1 MGKIISRI
9 LRRIGR
15 FIHGFFSIGISLR
28 AVVILLVLVGG
39 GMYFWTYN
47 SMIKQVG
54 GKDDYDEAMRY
65 IEIKDVVDA
74 HFIDEV
80 DRDSMGNS
88 AASAMIAGL
97 GDKWSYFMSPNEYK
111 SYQLSSSNEYS
122 GIGMAILKEDSG
134 AFEVMSVNMD
144 SPAALAG
151 LTAGMTIYSVDGVDI
166 TGLTLDEA
174 RTLIRSKLNG
184 KFTLGVGRGGKDEI
198 EVDCS
203 GVYVSSVSYRLEKTL
218 AGYIQIA
225 NFEAG
230 TAEDAIA
237 AVEDLLNQGAIA
249 LCIDLRGNPGGLDTE
264 VAGFLDYLLPNGTLF
279 IQRDKNGHEKV
290 TESDGMCIQLPMAV
304 LINGDTYGEA
314 EVCAAALKEFQWATL
329 IGEPT
334 TGKTRTQE
342 TIALSDG
349 SAIRLSTGSYLTGN
363 HVDISAAGGV
373 APEYIIHNSDA
384 SATGT
389 TAGTTGESTGTGATS
404 NDEQLMHA
412 LKLLS

>member
-1 MGKIISRI
+1 MRLGQRLLYGI
-9 LRRIGR
+9 LR
-15 FIHGFFSIGISLR
+15 FFHALFSIPIKLKY
-28 AVVILLVLVGG
+28 VLLALLLVGG
-39 GMYFWTYN
+39 GTFFYTRKTIVE
-47 SMIKQVG
+47 SVG
-54 GKDDYDEAMRY
+54 GKEDYNEAMRY
-65 IEIKDVVDA
+65 IEIKDVVDEE
-74 HFIDEV
+74 FIDEV
-80 DRDSMGNS
+80 DRDAMGAS
-88 AASAMIAGL
+88 AAAAMISGL

-111 SYQLSSSNEYS
+111 AYQLSSSNEYS

-144 SPAALAG
+144 SPAAWAG
-151 LTAGMTIYSVDGVDI
+151 LTAGMVITSVDGTDV

-184 KFTLGVGRGGKDEI
+184 KFTLGVGRGGKELI
-198 EVDCS
+198 EVDCT
-203 GVYVSSVSYRLEKTL
+203 GVYQSSVSYRLEKTL

-230 TAEDAIA
+230 TADDAIN

-264 VAGFLDYLLPNGTLF
+264 VAKLLDYLLPNGVLF

-304 LINGDTYGEA
+304 LINGETYGEA
-314 EVCAAALKEFQWATL
+314 EVCAAALKEFQWATV

-342 TIALSDG
+342 TIDLSDG
-349 SAIRLSTGSYLTGN
+349 SAIRLSTGTYLTGN
-363 HVDISAAGGV
+363 RVDISATGGV